1 MNFHARLFPTPVV
14 SLLLLLL
21 GPGAAPGRS
30 ENAVS
35 VVIESPAPGFTVEGQ
50 LHQAQLTGRAAAH
63 GDRPE
68 HFDVMVAIDVSYST
82 TTASGLDVDG
92 DGIVGINP
100 HNELLPPGAY
110 DNSVYSTDPGDTIL
124 AAQVQA
130 AYALLGSLDPD
141 RVRVGVVSFSGE
153 VDPLTARRKRLD
165 QEDARLEV
173 PLTADFQMVRR
184 ALGSVLARGPNGAT
198 NYAAGIRIAIREL
211 AGLSGAKSQPRQD
224 VRRVILFL
232 SDGSPTLPV
241 GRGDKVDDG
250 DKEAAIRAAELAHKA
265 GISINAYALG
275 PAALRYPKVMTEM
288 SRVSLGTYTPVQ
300 RPGQIVTLLQG
311 ITFANIEDIVFTNLT
326 TGDFSSDVRLS
337 PDGGFVGFVPVAEG
351 LNRVRVTALAT
362 DGTRG
367 SVEFDLNFKHTAL
380 PDRGSMAELDRI
392 RKQNKDLEIHRMQL
406 EIDAFRAEQRKQL
419 EIEVERRKGE

>member
-1 MNFHARLFPTPVV
+1 MTLHARLLPTHVA
-14 SLLLLLL
+14 SLLLLLF
-21 GPGAAPGRS
+21 GSSAASGQPG
-30 ENAVS
+30 N
-35 VVIESPAPGFTVEGQ
+35 VVRVVVESPAPGVTIESH
-50 LHQAQLTGRAAAH
+50 LHQAQLTGRAAAQA
-63 GDRPE
+63 DRPE
-68 HFDVMVAIDVSYST
+68 HFDVIVALDVSFST

-92 DGIVGINP
+92 DGIVGVNP

-110 DNSVYSTDPGDTIL
+110 DSSVRSTDPGDTIL
-124 AAQVQA
+124 AAQIQA

-141 RVRVGVVSFSGE
+141 RVRVGVISFSGE
-153 VDPLTARRKRLD
+153 VDPITARRKRLD

-184 ALGSVLARGPNGAT
+184 ALGAVLARGPTGAT

-211 AGLSGAKSQPRQD
+211 AGLPGARSQPRQD

-241 GRGDKVDDG
+241 GRGDEVDDG

-311 ITFANIEDIVFTNLT
+311 ITFANIEDVVLTNLT

-337 PDGGFVGFVPVAEG
+337 PDGGFTGFVPVAEG
-351 LNRVRVTALAT
+351 VNRVRVTALAT

-367 SVEFDLNFKHTAL
+367 SVEFDLSFKRTTL

-392 RKQNKDLEIHRMQL
+392 REQNKALEIRRMQM
-406 EIDAFRAEQRKQL
+406 EIDAFRAEQRKRL
-419 EIEVERRKGE
+419 EIEVERRKEE